1 MSEASRGMLAGAEH
15 TNVGP
20 DYFGCYIGQVVELL
34 SHDDDFLPFASQT
47 SDLSGKACGEV
58 IGNDTTEPR
67 PNVSGSLFSNSIG
80 TGLSDLKKERLK
92 VLLRQGVIVLSPQ
105 VDEVC

>member
-1 MSEASRGMLAGAEH
+1 MSEASRGMLTGAEH

-20 DYFGCYIGQVVELL
+20 DYFGYYIGKVVELL
-34 SHDDDFLPFASQT
+34 SQDDDFLPFASQ
-47 SDLSGKACGEV
+47 SFDLSAKKCGEV
-58 IGNDTTEPR
+58 IGNDTTEPSK
-67 PNVSGSLFSNSIG
+67 NVSGSLFSNSIG
-80 TGLSDLKKERLK
+80 AGLSDLKKERLK